1 MGFGIPIAV
10 EWVKNPTAASPV
22 AAEVQVLSLARG
34 TGLEDLVWPQLQL
47 GFGSWLGKPPCA
59 TGGAVEKKKK
69 EKEKVRESR
78 CGTAET
84 NPTSNHE
91 VAGLIPSL
99 AQWVKDSASVAGI

>member
-22 AAEVQVLSLARG
+22 AAEVQVPSLARG
-34 TGLEDLVWPQLQL
+34 TGLKDLVWPQLQL
-47 GFGSWLGKPPCA
+47 RFNSWLGKPPYA
-59 TGGAVEKKKK
+59 TGGAVEKKK

-99 AQWVKDSASVAGI
+99 AQWVKDSAGVAGI